1 MSRCADTV
9 RLPEKV
15 FFSWSCFSIKVIDC
29 DKYRRIRYGV
39 SSDGGLPVVV
49 RDVLVHRENNPGL
62 DRPTKRPLT

>member
-1 MSRCADTV
+1 MSRCSDTV

-39 SSDGGLPVVV
+39 FFNGGFQWLSG
-49 RDVLVHRENNPGL
+49 DVLVHRENNPGL
-62 DRPTKRPLT
+62 DRLAKRP